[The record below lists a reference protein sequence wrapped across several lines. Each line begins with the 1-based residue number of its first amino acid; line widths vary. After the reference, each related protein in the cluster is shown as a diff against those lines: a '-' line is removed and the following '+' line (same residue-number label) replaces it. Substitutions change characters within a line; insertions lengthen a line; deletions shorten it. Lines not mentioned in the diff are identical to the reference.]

1 MAETTGLDG
10 ERLRE
15 LTRIGAEVTLRRLR
29 AEIIAI
35 ERAFPEL
42 KLSARRRQVRT
53 VLREARTRTR
63 TMSAEARRAVSERM
77 KRYWAER
84 RKAQARVKQLHAG
97 LRLRD
102 EGCVPRLSILRP
114 PAT

>member
-1 MAETTGLDG
+1 MPRTSLST

-15 LTRIGAEVTLRRLR
+15 LARAGAEVTLNRLR

-42 KLSARRRQVRT
+42 RLAQGRRAARRSIK
-53 VLREARTRTR
+53 EATNRTR
-63 TMSAEARRAVSERM
+63 TMSAAARKAVSARM

-84 RKAQARVKQLHAG
+84 RKAQAKVK
-97 LRLRD
+97 
-102 EGCVPRLSILRP
+102 
-114 PAT
+114 

>member
-1 MAETTGLDG
+1 MAKTRRLDG

-15 LTRIGAEVTLRRLR
+15 LARIGAEVTLRRLR
-29 AEIIAI
+29 AEIVAI

-42 KLSARRRQVRT
+42 KLPVRRRQVRRALQRAST
-53 VLREARTRTR
+53 KTR

-84 RKAQARVKQLHAG
+84 RKAQAKVK
-97 LRLRD
+97 
-102 EGCVPRLSILRP
+102 
-114 PAT
+114 